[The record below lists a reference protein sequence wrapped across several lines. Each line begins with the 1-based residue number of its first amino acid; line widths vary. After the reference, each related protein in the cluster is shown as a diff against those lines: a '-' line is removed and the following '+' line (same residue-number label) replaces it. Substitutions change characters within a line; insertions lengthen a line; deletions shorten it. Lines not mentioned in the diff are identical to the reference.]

1 MANIGPKVPG
11 SNANEVEAVQFLRNE
26 IGKISAATN
35 KKLYSIDVDVQR
47 ASGSFPID
55 DYTTVYRGIQNVVVK
70 LEPIKGNEEAV
81 LLNSHFDTV
90 PTSNGGG
97 DDVLSVAVML
107 EVMRALA
114 SGKKATKYTIIFL
127 FNGAEEND
135 FHGAH
140 AFIREHKWA
149 KRVSA
154 FVNLDNAGTEGQE
167 MLFQSTG
174 RNAAWML
181 DRYSDAVPHPFAIVS
196 AQEMFDAKLIP
207 SDTDFRVLRD
217 FGERI
222 PGLDLAVVRNGYV
235 YHTKYDRAEL
245 ISRAT
250 YQAVGDNVL
259 ALTKAL
265 ANAKELKRE
274 YKVSFFWEHVMG
286 NYSCR

>member
-1 MANIGPKVPG
+1 MASIGPKVPG
-11 SNANEVEAVQFLRNE
+11 SHANEVETVQFLRNE
-26 IGKISAATN
+26 IAKIVAATN
-35 KKLYSIDVDVQR
+35 RKLYTIDVDVQE
-47 ASGSFPID
+47 ASDSFPID

-70 LEPIKGNEEAV
+70 LEPLKGAVEAV

-97 DDVLSVAVML
+97 DDVLSVSVML
-107 EVMRALA
+107 EVLRTLA
-114 SGKKATKYTIIFL
+114 TAKKSATKYTVLFL

-135 FHGAH
+135 FHGSH
-140 AFIREHKWA
+140 AFIKYHKWA
-149 KRVSA
+149 NRTRA

-174 RNAAWML
+174 HNWML
-181 DRYSDAVPHPFAIVS
+181 NRYSSAVPHPFAIVT

-217 FGERI
+217 FGNDL

-259 ALTKAL
+259 ALTRAL
-265 ANAKELKRE
+265 ANAKELKQN
-274 YKVSFFWEHVMG
+274 KQQVSAARNVQ
-286 NYSCR
+286 